1 MKKTVRRGP
10 ISQESPEIALEGLL
24 RTELH
29 AFALKAGLEVL
40 GAMFES
46 EREAVCGPR
55 YRHIEGRKAYRAA
68 HAPGELVLG
77 GRRVRLSRPRAREVG
92 GREVVLPSWRAF
104 TAEDP
109 LGERA
114 YEQMVLGVAT
124 RGYGRSL
131 EAVPEG
137 LEARGESKSAV
148 SRRLVAATRA
158 QLEEFLSKPL
168 EGVDL
173 KVLMLVGLHF
183 AEHVVLVALGIDA
196 DGRKH
201 LLGLAEGAGA
211 AGGALTSGGGRR
223 EQGTPQGRTRGVR
236 RPCDGSTMPGAQ
248 EAQCA

>member
-68 HAPGELVLG
+68 HAPGEPVLG

-196 DGRKH
+196 DGRKWPMERRRTPPPASPCWQVS
-201 LLGLAEGAGA
+201 G
-211 AGGALTSGGGRR
+211 SGGCGR
-223 EQGTPQGRTRGVR
+223 
-236 RPCDGSTMPGAQ
+236 SAHFWW
-248 EAQCA
+248 